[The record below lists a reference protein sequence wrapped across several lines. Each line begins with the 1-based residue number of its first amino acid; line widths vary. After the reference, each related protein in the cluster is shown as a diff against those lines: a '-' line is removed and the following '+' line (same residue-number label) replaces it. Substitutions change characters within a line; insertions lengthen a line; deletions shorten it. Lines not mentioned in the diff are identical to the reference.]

1 MIEGRLDNEG
11 NKLFFEIGLVAVDEE
26 IIPVEALLDT
36 GFTDWLAINTQDLES
51 LGWLCLDDEL
61 PMATAQGEAEFN
73 VYVGTVQIDGQ
84 EFQVPVLGGDSINEI
99 LLGMRWLKTRRLVV
113 DFRAGVLTLG

>member
-1 MIEGRLDNEG
+1 MISGIFGDIGE
-11 NKLFFEIGLVAVDEE
+11 LFFEVDLIAANGEILAVD
-26 IIPVEALLDT
+26 VLLDT
-36 GFTDWLAINTQDLES
+36 GFTTGWLAINTQDLES

-73 VYVGTVQIDGQ
+73 VYVGSVQIDGQ

-113 DFRAGVLTLG
+113 DFLAGVLTLG

>member
-36 GFTDWLAINTQDLES
+36 GFTDWLAINTQ
-51 LGWLCLDDEL
+51 
-61 PMATAQGEAEFN
+61 
-73 VYVGTVQIDGQ
+73 
-84 EFQVPVLGGDSINEI
+84 
-99 LLGMRWLKTRRLVV
+99 
-113 DFRAGVLTLG
+113 

>member
-113 DFRAGVLTLG
+113 DFLAGVLTLG

>member
-73 VYVGTVQIDGQ
+73 VYVGSVQIDGQ

-113 DFRAGVLTLG
+113 DFLAGVLTLG